1 MKTLD
6 CVIEFDTKS
15 IQKSADGALIIEGYA
30 NTVDKDRVSDVV
42 LPEAFAETLPRYMEN
57 PVLLFQHNWD
67 IVIGKIL
74 SATIDE
80 KGLKIKAYISQA
92 ADCDDIRTKVKERI
106 LRTFSIGYN
115 ELDADFNEATKTNVI
130 KKLELLEISIVT
142 IPANTMA
149 TFVPIEQPIE
159 DDVQTTSGKQAV
171 QKNSTS
177 VDQIKVERREGE
189 SDSDCVSRAIPILM
203 KEGYPQDQAIAIAYS
218 QCGAKE
224 SAKSVDDCGC
234 GSIEI
239 AEVINALKGNS
250 AVLAEVLITLG
261 KQMKEKTMSTPNKK
275 DPAVTTAGTSETK
288 ELSSAPAAVAAAP
301 EGAPAAMDLEKVGA
315 MLMALEQKIGAIH
328 DMLSQMIEMSKGGKE
343 PAPVLSEGEKPIE
356 EMSDEEA
363 MKELERATEE
373 LSKIQGE

>member
-42 LPEAFAETLPRYMEN
+42 LPEAFAETLPGYMEN

-74 SATIDE
+74 SASIDE

-261 KQMKEKTMSTPNKK
+261 NKMKEKTMSAPNTKK
-275 DPAVTTAGTSETK
+275 DPAVNTAGTSGTK
-288 ELSSAPAAVAAAP
+288 ELEGSAPAGT
-301 EGAPAAMDLEKVGA
+301 EGAAAAMDMEKVGA
-315 MLMALEQKIGAIH
+315 MLMALEQKISAIH
-328 DMLSQMIEMSKGGKE
+328 EMIAQLMDMSKAGKGQPTE
-343 PAPVLSEGEKPIE
+343 TTPEGEKPIE
-356 EMSDEEA
+356 EMSEEEV
-363 MKELERATEE
+363 MKELEKTTEE
-373 LSKIQGE
+373 LSKLQGE